1 MYAVDLDET
10 QMEVN
15 DYATKKEKTIY
26 KEESLEGILSLSE
39 IKLQFLIKMNMFY
52 GSSTPGV

>member
-15 DYATKKEKTIY
+15 DYATKKGKTKY
-26 KEESLEGILSLSE
+26 KEKCLEGILSQ
-39 IKLQFLIKMNMFY
+39 K
-52 GSSTPGV
+52 